1 MRWRLDGN
9 GIVWDVR
16 KDANLP
22 HEDHL
27 EMSGRKVSLIVRY
40 GVGEGGRLFLKRH
53 LVWPMLRT
61 IPNNTH
67 ASFRLDAED
76 AWLPSMEMDGTAVEE
91 YPEVIRFDGV
101 LDIDCRTQGALRIR
115 RRLFPCVD
123 ARSMCETVTVTNTG
137 GKPCRVVINNN
148 GKETYGRGCNGVY
161 VVCALMTPSAERVLQ
176 SGETMEYG
184 LQISARLANEPYE
197 RLDAAAEL
205 LRRQARVAE
214 LQAPLDLHTGVA
226 EIDAEYKMCK
236 LRTGES
242 IFDTHG
248 GPMHGPGGDS
258 YYAAT
263 WCNDQVEYAGPWF
276 AFTGDK
282 LALDASL
289 NAYRHY
295 MPFMGPDFHRIP
307 SSVIAEG
314 FDIWEGAGDRGD
326 AAMYAY
332 GATRF
337 VLASGRRDFAITLWP
352 GIKWTLE
359 YCRRKVNEKGVV
371 ASDSDELEGRLPH
384 GDANLNTSALYYGGL
399 TLGAKLAAELG
410 ETQLVAIYQKQ
421 ACELEK
427 AIESHFGRT
436 LHGFKTYQYFDGCDV
451 PRSWIG
457 IPLCMGI
464 ETRAESTVAAMFS
477 PYLWNG
483 EGMLSQEGDKITWD
497 RSLLYGFRGAFAA
510 GYGATVMDKFQAYSA
525 SRLLGEHVPYPV
537 EAWPEGNRRHL
548 AAESALY
555 CRIVTEGMFGIVP
568 QGLRSFIVKPWLP
581 DGCKCM
587 VLRSI
592 RAFGHEFDIVADAK
606 RTLLVENGRETV
618 VNDKLIKLED

>member
-1 MRWRLDGN
+1 MRWKLDGN

-16 KDANLP
+16 KDVNLP

-40 GVGEGGRLFLKRH
+40 GVGEGGKLLLKRH

-67 ASFRLDAED
+67 ASFRLDAEN
-76 AWLPSMEMDGTAVEE
+76 AWLPSMEIDGSPVEE
-91 YPEVIRFDGV
+91 FPEVIHFDGV
-101 LDIDCRTQGALRIR
+101 LDIESRTQGALRIR

-123 ARSMCETVTVTNTG
+123 ARSMCECVTVTNISD
-137 GKPCRVVINNN
+137 KPCRIILNNN

-161 VVCALMTPSAERVLQ
+161 VVCALMTPSDERVLQ
-176 SGETMEYG
+176 PGETMEYG

-197 RLDAAAEL
+197 RLDAAVEL

-214 LQAPLDLHTGVA
+214 LQAPLELHTGIA
-226 EIDAEYKMCK
+226 EVDAEYKMCK

-258 YYAAT
+258 YNAAT

-282 LALDASL
+282 LALEASL
-289 NAYRHY
+289 NAYSHY
-295 MPFMGPDFHRIP
+295 MPFMGPNFHRIP

-337 VLASGRRDFAITLWP
+337 VLASGRRDFAIKLWP

-399 TLGAKLAAELG
+399 TLGANLAAELG
-410 ETQLVAIYQKQ
+410 EMSLAETYRQQAAQLEV
-421 ACELEK
+421 

-436 LHGFKTYQYFDGCDV
+436 LHGFKTYQYFEGCDV
-451 PRSWIG
+451 LRSWIG

-464 ETRAESTVAAMFS
+464 ETRAEGTVAAMFS

-555 CRIVTEGMFGIVP
+555 CRIVTEGMFGITP
-568 QGLRSFIVKPWLP
+568 RGLRSFTVKPWLP
-581 DGCKCM
+581 DGCKSM
-587 VLRSI
+587 ELRSI
-592 RAFGHEFDIVADAK
+592 RAFGHEFDIVADSK
-606 RTLLVENGRETV
+606 KTLLIENGCETV
-618 VNDKLIKLED
+618 LNDNLIKLES

>member
-1 MRWRLDGN
+1 MRWKLDGN
-9 GIVWDVR
+9 RIVWNLRED
-16 KDANLP
+16 KNLP
-22 HEDHL
+22 HEDHM
-27 EMSGRKVSLIVRY
+27 EMSGRKVSLIVLY
-40 GVGEGGRLFLKRH
+40 GVGEGGKLVLKRR

-67 ASFRLDAED
+67 ASFRLNADD
-76 AWLPSMEMDGTAVEE
+76 AWLPSMEIDGTAVEE
-91 YPEVIRFDGV
+91 FPEVIRFDGV
-101 LDIDCRTQGALRIR
+101 LDIESRTQGALRIR

-123 ARSMCETVTVTNTG
+123 ARSMCECVTVTNTG
-137 GKPCRVVINNN
+137 DKPCRVAVTNN

-161 VVCALMTPSAERVLQ
+161 VVCALMTPSAERILQ
-176 SGETMEYG
+176 PGETVEYG

-197 RLDAAAEL
+197 RLDAATEL

-214 LQAPLDLHTGVA
+214 LQAPLDLHTGIP

-282 LALDASL
+282 LALEASP
-289 NAYRHY
+289 NAYSHY

-337 VLASGRRDFAITLWP
+337 VLATGRRDYAIKLWP

-359 YCRRKVNEKGVV
+359 YCRRKVNDKGVV

-399 TLGAKLAAELG
+399 TLGAKLSAELG
-410 ETQLVAIYQKQ
+410 ETQLVATYQKQ

-427 AIESHFGRT
+427 AIETHFGRT
-436 LHGFKTYQYFDGCDV
+436 LHGFKTYQ
-451 PRSWIG
+451 
-457 IPLCMGI
+457 
-464 ETRAESTVAAMFS
+464 
-477 PYLWNG
+477 
-483 EGMLSQEGDKITWD
+483 
-497 RSLLYGFRGAFAA
+497 
-510 GYGATVMDKFQAYSA
+510 
-525 SRLLGEHVPYPV
+525 
-537 EAWPEGNRRHL
+537 
-548 AAESALY
+548 
-555 CRIVTEGMFGIVP
+555 
-568 QGLRSFIVKPWLP
+568 
-581 DGCKCM
+581 
-587 VLRSI
+587 
-592 RAFGHEFDIVADAK
+592 
-606 RTLLVENGRETV
+606 
-618 VNDKLIKLED
+618 